1 MLSDIEISQQNQ
13 PEPIGRIAEKAGL
26 CEEDL
31 ELYGRY
37 KAKIGFAK
45 LCELAAK
52 PLKGKLILV
61 TAITPTPAGEGKS
74 TISIGLADA
83 LQLSRKKVMLA
94 LREPSLGPCF
104 GLKGGATGGG
114 YSQIVPMEDI
124 NLHFTG
130 DIHAITA
137 ANNLLAAMLDNHI
150 QQGNQSQNSVKNQKN
165 QSQTNA
171 SGADHNLPLINRIR
185 LHRTT
190 PPFLSDHL

>member
-45 LCELAAK
+45 LRELAAE

-94 LREPSLGPCF
+94 LRAFSRP
-104 GLKGGATGGG
+104 
-114 YSQIVPMEDI
+114 
-124 NLHFTG
+124 
-130 DIHAITA
+130 
-137 ANNLLAAMLDNHI
+137 LLRTERRRDRRRLF
-150 QQGNQSQNSVKNQKN
+150 
-165 QSQTNA
+165 
-171 SGADHNLPLINRIR
+171 ADCADGRH
-185 LHRTT
+185 
-190 PPFLSDHL
+190 

>member
-45 LCELAAK
+45 LHELAAK

-83 LQLSRKKVMLA
+83 LQLSRKKSHAGAARAFARPL
-94 LREPSLGPCF
+94 LRTERRRDRRRLF
-104 GLKGGATGGG
+104 
-114 YSQIVPMEDI
+114 
-124 NLHFTG
+124 
-130 DIHAITA
+130 
-137 ANNLLAAMLDNHI
+137 
-150 QQGNQSQNSVKNQKN
+150 
-165 QSQTNA
+165 
-171 SGADHNLPLINRIR
+171 ADCADGRH
-185 LHRTT
+185 
-190 PPFLSDHL
+190 

>member
-45 LCELAAK
+45 LRELAAE

-104 GLKGGATGGG
+104 GL
-114 YSQIVPMEDI
+114 
-124 NLHFTG
+124 
-130 DIHAITA
+130 
-137 ANNLLAAMLDNHI
+137 
-150 QQGNQSQNSVKNQKN
+150 
-165 QSQTNA
+165 
-171 SGADHNLPLINRIR
+171 
-185 LHRTT
+185 
-190 PPFLSDHL
+190 

>member
-61 TAITPTPAGEGKS
+61 TAITPTRPARENRQYPSAWRRFAAQPQKS
-74 TISIGLADA
+74 HAGAARAFARPLLRTERRRDRRRLFAD
-83 LQLSRKKVMLA
+83 
-94 LREPSLGPCF
+94 C
-104 GLKGGATGGG
+104 
-114 YSQIVPMEDI
+114 
-124 NLHFTG
+124 
-130 DIHAITA
+130 
-137 ANNLLAAMLDNHI
+137 
-150 QQGNQSQNSVKNQKN
+150 
-165 QSQTNA
+165 
-171 SGADHNLPLINRIR
+171 ADGRH
-185 LHRTT
+185 
-190 PPFLSDHL
+190 

>member
-61 TAITPTPAGEGKS
+61 TAITPTPARENRQYPSVWPTLCSSAAKKS
-74 TISIGLADA
+74 CWRCAS
-83 LQLSRKKVMLA
+83 
-94 LREPSLGPCF
+94 LRSAP
-104 GLKGGATGGG
+104 
-114 YSQIVPMEDI
+114 
-124 NLHFTG
+124 
-130 DIHAITA
+130 
-137 ANNLLAAMLDNHI
+137 
-150 QQGNQSQNSVKNQKN
+150 
-165 QSQTNA
+165 A
-171 SGADHNLPLINRIR
+171 SD
-185 LHRTT
+185 
-190 PPFLSDHL
+190 